1 MAAIVDF
8 IKYKSELLASMTE
21 MVRFVKGVGKRIVF
35 VDNAVWLVCS
45 RSGLNFTN
53 NDIGQVCSWLLLN
66 FQVLCF

>member
-1 MAAIVDF
+1 MAALTDF

-21 MVRFVKGVGKRIVF
+21 MERFVKGVGKRIAF

-53 NDIGQVCSWLLLN
+53 KQLSELANK
-66 FQVLCF
+66 